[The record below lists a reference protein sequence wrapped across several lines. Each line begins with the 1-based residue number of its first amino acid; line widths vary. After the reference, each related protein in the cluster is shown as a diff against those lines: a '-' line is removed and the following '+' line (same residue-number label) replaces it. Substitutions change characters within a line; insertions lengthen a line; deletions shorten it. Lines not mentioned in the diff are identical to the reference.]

1 MKEKN
6 EAGYTL
12 VLVLLTITL
21 IFIFSLTLISS
32 VLNSASQNKKT
43 EENIQLNRLSEMGVT
58 YTETAVKEANKQAN
72 ASIVAWL
79 NSDPAPSN
87 PNIPYEYQLR
97 FETALDTLIKY
108 ETNSILEKEL
118 EEDSERF
125 KIVINAIS
133 LENTNTIKVVYTV
146 TPSLTKEY
154 SKTLSSQHTITINL
168 NIN

>member
-58 YTETAVKEANKQAN
+58 YMEKVVKEANKQAN
-72 ASIVAWL
+72 ESIVKWL
-79 NSDPAPSN
+79 NSGSAPSN
-87 PNIPYEYQLR
+87 PNIPYEYKGE
-97 FETALDTLIKY
+97 FETALDNLI
-108 ETNSILEKEL
+108 ETNPTLEKKL
-118 EEDSERF
+118 EEDGERF

-146 TPSLTKEY
+146 TPSLTTEY
-154 SKTLSSQHTITINL
+154 PETLSSQHTITINL

>member
-58 YTETAVKEANKQAN
+58 YMEKAIMEANRQAN

-87 PNIPYEYQLR
+87 PNIPYKYKGE
-97 FETALDTLIKY
+97 FETALDDLIDY
-108 ETNSILEKEL
+108 ETIPTLEKEL
-118 EEDSERF
+118 EEEGDRF
-125 KIVINAIS
+125 KIVINEIN

-154 SKTLSSQHTITINL
+154 PETLSSQHTITINL